1 MLVAFDLDGT
11 LADSR
16 RDLADSA
23 NEMLAEFGAAPL
35 DEARVGHMVG
45 SGAPALVARALA
57 AGGVEAVPPGALA
70 RFLAIYDR
78 HLLNHTRLYPGIPEV
93 LAELSPRVTLALLT
107 NKPLEQS
114 LRMLEAFG
122 LTKYFALRAGG
133 DGPWPRKPSPEGL
146 QWLMQQARE
155 TPERTLMVGDS
166 MVDLETGRCARAR
179 VCLARYGFGF
189 GDIPPE
195 EFAGDEWIA
204 DTPLAIP
211 EIVAQS
217 VGGLPSGRLARS

>member
-1 MLVAFDLDGT
+1 MLVVFDLDGT

-45 SGAPALVARALA
+45 TGAPTLVARVLA
-57 AGGVEAVPPGALA
+57 AGGIDEVPPDALA
-70 RFLAIYDR
+70 RFLTIYDR
-78 HLLNHTRLYPGIPEV
+78 RLLNHTRLYPGIPEV
-93 LAELSPRVTLALLT
+93 LAELSPWVSLALLT

-146 QWLMQQARE
+146 QWLMRQVR
-155 TPERTLMVGDS
+155 
-166 MVDLETGRCARAR
+166 
-179 VCLARYGFGF
+179 
-189 GDIPPE
+189 
-195 EFAGDEWIA
+195 
-204 DTPLAIP
+204 
-211 EIVAQS
+211 
-217 VGGLPSGRLARS
+217 